1 MAGGI
6 YPGKP
11 FSPNWK
17 CVVFSALIA
26 GGYWF
31 LPPKN
36 WFVLAFLLWA
46 PYVTLSWYDY
56 AYNCTDKMKPT
67 VVPFGRYVFLPF
79 KPDGYKAEYAKLAQA
94 QLDTM
99 DRVDHVAGW
108 TLVVI
113 ALGVLVWKARAR
125 GA

>member
-6 YPGKP
+6 YPGRP

-46 PYVTLSWYDY
+46 PYVALSWYDHMY
-56 AYNCTDKMKPT
+56 ACADKMGPT
-67 VVPFGRYVFLPF
+67 LIPFGRYLFLPF
-79 KPDGYKAEYAKLAQA
+79 KPDGYKAEYRKMADAQIR
-94 QLDTM
+94 TM
-99 DRVDHVAGW
+99 DRVDHAAAW
-108 TLVVI
+108 TLLVAALAVVF
-113 ALGVLVWKARAR
+113 WYTRAR
-125 GA
+125 